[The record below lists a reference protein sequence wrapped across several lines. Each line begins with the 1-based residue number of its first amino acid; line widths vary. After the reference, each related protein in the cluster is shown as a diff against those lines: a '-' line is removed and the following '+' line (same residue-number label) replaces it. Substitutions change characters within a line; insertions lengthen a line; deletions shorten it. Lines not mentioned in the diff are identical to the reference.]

1 MLFSGGKNMN
11 KKNGTII
18 GFVLL
23 ALFIWLSAG
32 LEDTVTVVL
41 LIALVWCCIRFF
53 GRKSSKKKKAKTIQH
68 ISKEKEQHYK
78 DSGMSPSEIAL
89 FRDTMS
95 QTKELIDH
103 LQTNINQNAKLK
115 SIDLRYDT
123 VRASKALFKDLVK
136 RPKRLHLANHFLYTH
151 LPNLVELTDKYLEIN
166 VHEIKSKETY
176 DKMEESILVIDQMA
190 ALIAQDYQN
199 FVAEDFEDIDVE
211 LSLAKQSIQQQK

>member
-1 MLFSGGKNMN
+1 MN
-11 KKNGTII
+11 KKKWIVGVLFLLVLFILGGKGLGDLFVFMLFV
-18 GFVLL
+18 GFV
-23 ALFIWLSAG
+23 WY
-32 LEDTVTVVL
+32 
-41 LIALVWCCIRFF
+41 CIQLR
-53 GRKSSKKKKAKTIQH
+53 GRKSRKKNKAIQH
-68 ISKEKEQHYK
+68 VSKEKEQHYK
-78 DSGMSPSEIAL
+78 ESGMTSSEIEL

-95 QTKELIDH
+95 TTKELIDR

-123 VRASKALFKDLVK
+123 VRAAKALFKDLVK

-199 FVAEDFEDIDVE
+199 FVAEDFDDMDVE
-211 LSLAKQSIQQQK
+211 LSLAKQSIQQHKTS